1 MITHD
6 IHVDWSFPIE
16 TDPAEA
22 MDQITSSSSGSRMV
36 WLVFLE
42 DNYTERKHE
51 QFNVSAGMRDWR
63 FTYTLPAEQ
72 AMVYK
77 LTYG

>member
-6 IHVDWSFPIE
+6 IPVDWSFPLE
-16 TDPAEA
+16 TDPVNSLE
-22 MDQITSSSSGSRMV
+22 QIARARQMP

-63 FTYTLPAEQ
+63 ITYTLPAEQ

-77 LTYG
+77 MTYG